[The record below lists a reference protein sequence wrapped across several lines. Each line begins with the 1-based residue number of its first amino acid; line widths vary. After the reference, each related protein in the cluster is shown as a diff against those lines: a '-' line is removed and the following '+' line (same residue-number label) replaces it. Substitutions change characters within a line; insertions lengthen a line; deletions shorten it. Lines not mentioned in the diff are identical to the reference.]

1 MVKKTS
7 EEFEEQETKIIEHL
21 TLDPNKPGYAGAIL
35 AIVVGIISFF
45 CLAWVF
51 AIFFSASFLHFF
63 QYTKNK
69 INNVK
74 NLKNNKLITS
84 KFNFRSK

>member
-7 EEFEEQETKIIEHL
+7 EECEEQETKIIEHL
-21 TLDPNKPGYAGAIL
+21 DPNKPGYVGAIL
-35 AIVVGIISFF
+35 AIVLSIGALF
-45 CLAWVF
+45 CLAWVC
-51 AIFFSASFLHFF
+51 AIFFPASFLHFF

-74 NLKNNKLITS
+74 NVKNKKLITS
-84 KFNFRSK
+84 NFNFRSK